1 MEKKKIL
8 ILGGAGF
15 LGSHVGDLLTKRGH
29 QVTLFDTFLSPYIQS
44 SQEMIIGS
52 ILDESKLNQAVA
64 NADIVYHFAGVTD
77 IDIVNNDPLGAIE
90 ANVLGTAKVLS
101 ACVTSP
107 VERLF
112 FASSVYVY
120 SNYGGVYRITKQ
132 ACELLIKDYHQ
143 TQGLKYTIMQ
153 IGSSYGP
160 RAKSTNLVNS
170 LIHQALTAKKITH
183 HGDGEE
189 IRKYIYVKDIARAS
203 VKSLAEDHEN
213 KTVILLGSESV
224 RIKDLMKMIN
234 QTLAADLP
242 VDFLNNTYQ
251 NHYKSSPFS
260 QQPNGVFKFDLDQMI
275 PLDQG
280 LHKTISALQ
289 AELA

>member
-44 SQEMIIGS
+44 GQEMIIGS

-112 FASSVYVY
+112 FASS
-120 SNYGGVYRITKQ
+120 
-132 ACELLIKDYHQ
+132 L
-143 TQGLKYTIMQ
+143 
-153 IGSSYGP
+153 
-160 RAKSTNLVNS
+160 
-170 LIHQALTAKKITH
+170 
-183 HGDGEE
+183 
-189 IRKYIYVKDIARAS
+189 
-203 VKSLAEDHEN
+203 
-213 KTVILLGSESV
+213 
-224 RIKDLMKMIN
+224 
-234 QTLAADLP
+234 
-242 VDFLNNTYQ
+242 
-251 NHYKSSPFS
+251 
-260 QQPNGVFKFDLDQMI
+260 
-275 PLDQG
+275 
-280 LHKTISALQ
+280 
-289 AELA
+289 